1 MKITADN
8 INLVADRCVFFVQDK
23 EPYVLIEHDKH
34 FFFTRLFAPYKS
46 MYKGKKRDVV
56 INAAMRDHDVQSVNS
71 IADMNAVLSRKPL
84 DEVVNI

>member
-1 MKITADN
+1 MKMTADN
-8 INLVADRCVFFVQDK
+8 INKVADRSVFFVQDK

-56 INAAMRDHDVQSVNS
+56 IFAAMRDHEVYTVNS
-71 IADMNAVLSRKPL
+71 IADMNAVLLRKPL
-84 DEVVNI
+84 EEVVNI